1 MRAEAEANA
10 EADKKERETVDKLNK
25 ADQLVFAQEKMIE
38 EQKDNLTAD
47 EKSKLEGL
55 VNELKGCIS
64 SKDASKVDTIETQIN
79 ETWQGVSQRVYANQ
93 SQQQTQQQTT
103 EQPQAE
109 QPTQEQPEVQD
120 ADFEVVE

>member
-1 MRAEAEANA
+1 MKAEAEANA

-55 VNELKGCIS
+55 VNELKSCIS

-103 EQPQAE
+103 EQPHAE
-109 QPTQEQPEVQD
+109 QPTQEQPDVQD